1 MRPRPHCAAA
11 FLTASKKSVP
21 RRARQQPND
30 AASSHIATRAQHSRS
45 SGAGGR
51 RNCHKETLEN
61 LRHDPRVAIGVHDY
75 AGKVA
80 MQIHGRAEILD
91 QGDLVEEMRQKLRR

>member
-1 MRPRPHCAAA
+1 M
-11 FLTASKKSVP
+11 
-21 RRARQQPND
+21 
-30 AASSHIATRAQHSRS
+30 
-45 SGAGGR
+45 
-51 RNCHKETLEN
+51 
-61 LRHDPRVAIGVHDY
+61 AIGVHDY